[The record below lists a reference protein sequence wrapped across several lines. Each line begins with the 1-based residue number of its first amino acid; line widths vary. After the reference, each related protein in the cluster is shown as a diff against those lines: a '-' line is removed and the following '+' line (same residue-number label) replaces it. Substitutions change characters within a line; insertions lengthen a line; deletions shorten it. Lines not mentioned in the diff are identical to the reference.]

1 MNRVKFSLCVIALL
15 ALSSC
20 RGGISR
26 TLLPEDARKIAALE
40 AQIDAIPEIE
50 QSSLYPTGSYEHF
63 VSHRYYLDT
72 MVVYRDKALLAQADA
87 SSPIYIC
94 LSQQR
99 GRLYVKGQVA
109 MDWPVSTGTE
119 EKPTSRGHFV
129 ILEKKKEHFS
139 GRFGSI
145 RAADG
150 SVLVADADSRKH
162 IVPPGGKWEGAP
174 MPNWMRLTDSGIG
187 MHTGT
192 VVPGMRLSH
201 GCIRMPH
208 EISSIVFDI
217 VKLGSPVYVM
227 EGVESHFPCRQAL
240 SSGDALRASAR
251 ARKVLEEQLA
261 TLRIEADERAV
272 VYAETIERERSTREE
287 LERAAEEARERAE
300 EEAEAR
306 AKAERRAAREA
317 ARAERARRKAE
328 ERAAEEAREQAEE
341 EAEARAKAERRAA
354 REAARAERARRKAE
368 ERAAEE
374 ARERAEEEAEARAK
388 AERRA
393 AREAARAERAR
404 RKAEERAAE
413 EAREQAEEEAE
424 ARAKA
429 ERRAAREAARAER
442 ARRKAEERAAEEARE
457 RAEEEAEAR
466 REAEERA
473 REQAEEEAEA
483 RAKAERSAAREAA
496 RAARAR
502 LKAEWRAAEEA
513 RERAEAEAKARY
525 RAERARIRAQREAAE
540 EARQQAE
547 RELRGADGGSWR
559 SGWLRYLGF

>member
-26 TLLPEDARKIAALE
+26 ALLPEDARKIAALE

-50 QSSLYPTGSYEHF
+50 QSSLYPTGTYEHF

-162 IVPPGGKWEGAP
+162 TVPPGGKWEGAP

-287 LERAAEEARERAE
+287 QERAAEEARER
-300 EEAEAR
+300 
-306 AKAERRAAREA
+306 
-317 ARAERARRKAE
+317 
-328 ERAAEEAREQAEE
+328 
-341 EAEARAKAERRAA
+341 
-354 REAARAERARRKAE
+354 
-368 ERAAEE
+368 
-374 ARERAEEEAEARAK
+374 
-388 AERRA
+388 
-393 AREAARAERAR
+393 
-404 RKAEERAAE
+404 
-413 EAREQAEEEAE
+413 AEEEAE

-483 RAKAERSAAREAA
+483 RAKAERRAAREAARAERARRKAEERAAEEAREQAEEEAEARAKAERRAAREAA

-547 RELRGADGGSWR
+547 RELRGADEGSWR